1 MIEFSSI
8 YIVRSVRKSK
18 FVKCEVASKLMQLNI
33 ILYIPDVNL
42 IQIIKEKRS
51 VTEGKNFKPKAIP
64 NSNFVR
70 LKLDQ
75 LVAAG

>member
-1 MIEFSSI
+1 
-8 YIVRSVRKSK
+8 
-18 FVKCEVASKLMQLNI
+18 MQLNI

-51 VTEGKNFKPKAIP
+51 VTDGKNFKPKAIP

-75 LVAAG
+75 LAAAG